1 METKQ
6 LIAEVAARNGIRI
19 DEDDP
24 AFCIVTLNQLML
36 EESARTVVADIRK
49 ATRDF
54 EQAVDRLQARLGTVL
69 GQSQKNLVASLHRE
83 LNKDWITP
91 RLDQRQF
98 QRRIMVGLLSI
109 VIAFVLGVVMG
120 VIFS

>member
-1 METKQ
+1 LETKQ